1 MPELNFYDALM
12 RLYRG
17 VSAMQNREIRNNQYT
32 DISVSEL
39 TILRFIA
46 SQSAPTMSEIAARLQ
61 VTQGT
66 LTVAMN
72 RLVKKGYVD
81 RYRMEQDRRIVRTVL
96 TDMGYGA
103 LKEEERFRMRL
114 QEQYKQALGEERAKE
129 LVSMLRQLDQY
140 LRDQEDMKE

>member
-17 VSAMQNREIRNNQYT
+17 VAAMQNREIRGNRYT

-46 SQSAPTMSEIAARLQ
+46 SQSAPTMSEIAAQLQ

-103 LKEEERFRMRL
+103 LKEEERFRTRL
-114 QEQYKQALGEERAKE
+114 QEQYKKALGEERAQE
-129 LVSMLRQLDQY
+129 LTAMLRELDQY
-140 LRDQEDMKE
+140 LRDQEDLRE

>member
-1 MPELNFYDALM
+1 MPELNFYDSLM

-17 VSAMQNREIRNNQYT
+17 ISAMQNREIQNNRYT

-46 SQSAPTMSEIAARLQ
+46 SQSAPAMSEIAAKLQ

-96 TDMGYGA
+96 TDKGYGV
-103 LKEEERFRMRL
+103 LKEEERFRMQL
-114 QEQYKQALGEERAKE
+114 QEQYKKALGEVRAKE
-129 LVSMLRQLDQY
+129 LTDMMRELDQY
-140 LRDQEDMKE
+140 LRAQEHEKA

>member
-1 MPELNFYDALM
+1 MPELNFYDTLM

-46 SQSAPTMSEIAARLQ
+46 SQNAPTMSEIAARLQ

-96 TDMGYGA
+96 TDMGNGA
-103 LKEEERFRMRL
+103 LKEEERFRMQL
-114 QEQYKQALGEERAKE
+114 QEQYKKALGEERART
-129 LVSMLRQLDQY
+129 LVGMLRELDQY

>member
-46 SQSAPTMSEIAARLQ
+46 SQSAPTMSEIAAKLQ

-72 RLVKKGYVD
+72 RLVKKGYVE

-114 QEQYKQALGEERAKE
+114 QEQYKKALGEDRAKA
-129 LVSMLRQLDQY
+129 LVSMLRELDQY
-140 LRDQEDMKE
+140 LRDQEDLRE

>member
-17 VSAMQNREIRNNQYT
+17 VSAMQNRDIRNNQYT

-46 SQSAPTMSEIAARLQ
+46 SQSAPTMSEIAAKLQ

-72 RLVKKGYVD
+72 RPVKKGYVAM
-81 RYRMEQDRRIVRTVL
+81 YRMEQDRRIVRTVL
-96 TDMGYGA
+96 TDMGHGA
-103 LKEEERFRMRL
+103 LKEEERFRMQL
-114 QEQYKQALGEERAKE
+114 QEKYKKALGEDRAKE
-129 LVSMLRQLDQY
+129 LVGMLRELDQY

>member
-1 MPELNFYDALM
+1 MPELNFYDTLM

-46 SQSAPTMSEIAARLQ
+46 SQNAPTMSEIAARLQ

-103 LKEEERFRMRL
+103 LKEEERFRMQL
-114 QEQYKQALGEERAKE
+114 QEQYKKALGEERART
-129 LVSMLRQLDQY
+129 LVGMLRELDQY

>member
-39 TILRFIA
+39 TIMRFIA
-46 SQSAPTMSEIAARLQ
+46 SQSAPTMSEIAAKLQ

-103 LKEEERFRMRL
+103 LKEEERFRKRL
-114 QEQYKQALGEERAKE
+114 QQLHKEALGEERAKE
-129 LVSMLRQLDQY
+129 FVSMLRELDHY